1 MCSDKG
7 HNRICFLQTRLG
19 VLYEKSRFHYFIA
32 GMVAATVCFTIMTTA
47 LAVSGNIFFNGIN
60 VSMNG
65 VPVFQKEDFL
75 ELRSGQRVP
84 ASILYVD
91 ENGGG
96 TTYLPV
102 RWLSEN
108 LGVSIT
114 WNKETDTI
122 EIEKGYT
129 VVAPDD
135 FLQELA
141 KEWLVNGD
149 YPKNAKGE
157 TYGPESLESIVGYPP
172 DLIAAAATNGQE
184 GYLRRSELAEYL
196 SSDSPQDNSLP
207 VYDLDGNVIGEFIF
221 GNG

>member
-129 VVAPDD
+129 VVA
-135 FLQELA
+135 QMISC
-141 KEWLVNGD
+141 K
-149 YPKNAKGE
+149 
-157 TYGPESLESIVGYPP
+157 SLRKSG
-172 DLIAAAATNGQE
+172 L
-184 GYLRRSELAEYL
+184 
-196 SSDSPQDNSLP
+196 
-207 VYDLDGNVIGEFIF
+207 
-221 GNG
+221 